1 MRSGPVKHDSMAQD
15 AVDQEPVRIHMA
27 FGESGEIAFERM
39 FSESLGQRLAS
50 LKQCENVFER
60 LVIESVPGN
69 FSLQTAEISFETP
82 RENDLLHSRLRYAT
96 ASRAVLKRRTLP
108 SRSSRRDKS
117 SVRRAAAFNS

>member
-15 AVDQEPVRIHMA
+15 AVDQEPVRVHMA
-27 FGESGEIAFERM
+27 FGESGESAFKRM

-50 LKQCENVFER
+50 LKQCENVFEC
-60 LVIESVPGN
+60 LVIESLPGD

>member
-15 AVDQEPVRIHMA
+15 AVDQEPIRIHMA
-27 FGESGEIAFERM
+27 F
-39 FSESLGQRLAS
+39 SE
-50 LKQCENVFER
+50 
-60 LVIESVPGN
+60 PG
-69 FSLQTAEISFETP
+69 EISFETP

-117 SVRRAAAFNS
+117 SARRAAAFNS